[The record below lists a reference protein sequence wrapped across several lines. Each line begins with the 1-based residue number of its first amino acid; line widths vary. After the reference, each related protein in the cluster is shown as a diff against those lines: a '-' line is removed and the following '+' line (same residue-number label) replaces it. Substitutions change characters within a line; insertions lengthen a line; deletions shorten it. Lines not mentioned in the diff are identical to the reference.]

1 MACRS
6 SERLSPPKT
15 GTFITL
21 AVSTT
26 YQSNKKKM
34 EICDSDSTF
43 DHIAITDTGGGF
55 LFYTVNCIV
64 VGYIMGYRVSWFMPD
79 RISSPM

>member
-1 MACRS
+1 
-6 SERLSPPKT
+6 
-15 GTFITL
+15 
-21 AVSTT
+21 
-26 YQSNKKKM
+26 M

-64 VGYIMGYRVSWFMPD
+64 VEYIMGYRVSWFMSD